1 MINRSGSDLILI
13 FPASHNWINLFFSFL
28 PTKTASVNP
37 NGNSCP
43 MALRLIACVL
53 LLEITSFLRETY
65 KSLPKTQ
72 RSFFPGAVTSG
83 SHGIGGRVG
92 PIVTLSGW
100 QHYCHNNMM
109 TAVKTLAK
117 NDKLFC
123 IRDFWPILSKTKLM
137 LLWKIFF
144 QNVQNT
150 ELCDRLKS
158 KP

>member
-1 MINRSGSDLILI
+1 MVLGQEVNYFDILAIAHNR
-13 FPASHNWINLFFSFL
+13 INLFFSPFS

-72 RSFFPGAVTSG
+72 RSFFPGAGTSG

-92 PIVTLSGW
+92 PIVTLSG
-100 QHYCHNNMM
+100 
-109 TAVKTLAK
+109 
-117 NDKLFC
+117 
-123 IRDFWPILSKTKLM
+123 
-137 LLWKIFF
+137 
-144 QNVQNT
+144 
-150 ELCDRLKS
+150 
-158 KP
+158 